1 MQEVVPIDPWTWGN
15 FSRTKRNGLKITTF
29 FLASLWVAG
38 LAHSKANPVVE
49 IQVRLEIPPWIRSYK
64 FLQHANPFY
73 LPRVGELRAHIEIV
87 WNHGHVLQLSVNI
100 CVISIDLQL
109 QLHRWN
115 RRADIFF
122 EIYDTEDP
130 VRFFL

>member
-49 IQVRLEIPPWIRSYK
+49 IQVRLEIPP
-64 FLQHANPFY
+64 
-73 LPRVGELRAHIEIV
+73 
-87 WNHGHVLQLSVNI
+87 
-100 CVISIDLQL
+100 
-109 QLHRWN
+109 
-115 RRADIFF
+115 
-122 EIYDTEDP
+122 
-130 VRFFL
+130 